1 MQQGK
6 TCCGHHSSGRKCA
19 VLNRVESCIIALFLN
34 QTNANI
40 LTSTQL
46 TWQALQPDS
55 SRYQSLFSTVSLED
69 SDTLA
74 AVQPRLLNALAHLHH
89 QTLGFPLL
97 LLRSQEN
104 SDYLAWIAEAA
115 QRFQPDEDALYGGD
129 YHVMGDNVS
138 LQPPVDASR
147 PFTSTGG
154 VHYADWI
161 ESEQL
166 FGCVRQY
173 KDRVQLEPG
182 LLHQANGGTLILSIN
197 TLLAQPLLWL
207 RLRKVIEL
215 GRFDW
220 YSPDERRP
228 LPVTIP
234 SLPLQLR
241 LILCGDREALAS
253 FQELDVEV
261 HEMALYSEFEE
272 NLQLVDEDDMA
283 NWCRWTLCQAELAG
297 LTPPEADFWPL
308 LIQEAV
314 RLTGD
319 QDTLP
324 LCPRWLRR
332 QLQEAALHGETLNGE
347 ALKEALEARQWRES
361 FLADR
366 MRDEILLNQIMI
378 ETEGEVVGQINGL
391 SVIEFPGHPRPWGE
405 PSRITCVVHPGD
417 GEFTDVERKAE
428 LGGNIHA
435 KGMMI
440 MQAYLISELE
450 LEQQL
455 PFSASLVFEQSYSEV
470 DGDSASLAELCVLIS
485 ALANQPLNQQ
495 IAVTGSVDQFGNVQ
509 PVGGLNE
516 KIEGFFHICQS
527 RELTGKQGVILPAS
541 NVRHLSLSEDVV
553 EAVQQGQFHIWA
565 IERVDEALPLLT
577 GIAWQSESGDSLL
590 STIQERITQLNQQEN
605 RPRPW
610 PLRWLNWF
618 NHS

>member
-6 TCCGHHSSGRKCA
+6 TCCGCHSSAQNSA
-19 VLNRVESCIIALFLN
+19 VLNRVDSCIIALFLN
-34 QTNANI
+34 KTNANI

-55 SRYQSLFSTVSLED
+55 TRYQSIFSTVSLEECD
-69 SDTLA
+69 SLA

-89 QTLGFPLL
+89 QTQGFPLL

-104 SDYLAWIAEAA
+104 SDYLACIAAAA
-115 QRFQPDEDALYGGD
+115 QRFQPEETALYGGD
-129 YHVMGDNVS
+129 YHIMGDTVT
-138 LQPPVDASR
+138 LLPPTDAAR
-147 PFTSTGG
+147 PFTSQGG
-154 VHYADWI
+154 VHFADWI
-161 ESEQL
+161 ETEQL

-173 KDRVQLEPG
+173 KDRIQLEPG
-182 LLHQANGGTLILSIN
+182 LLHRANGGTLILSIN

-207 RLRKVIEL
+207 RLRKAVEQ
-215 GRFDW
+215 GRFEW
-220 YSPDERRP
+220 FSQDERQP
-228 LPVTIP
+228 LPVTVP
-234 SLPLQLR
+234 PLPLQLR
-241 LILCGDREALAS
+241 LVLCGDRDALAS
-253 FQELDVEV
+253 FQELDVEA

-272 NLQLVDEDDMA
+272 NLQVLHEEEMTA
-283 NWCRWTLCQAELAG
+283 WCQWTLTQAEQAG
-297 LTPPEADFWPL
+297 LAKPEADFWPV
-308 LIQEAV
+308 LINEAV
-314 RLTGD
+314 RMTGD

-332 QLQEAALHGETLNGE
+332 QLQEAALHGEQIDAA
-347 ALKEALEARQWRES
+347 ALKEALETRQWRES
-361 FLADR
+361 FLMDR

-440 MQAYLISELE
+440 MQAYLIAELE
-450 LEQQL
+450 LDQQL

-470 DGDSASLAELCVLIS
+470 DGDSASLAELCALIS
-485 ALANQPLNQQ
+485 ALANQPLTQQ

-541 NVRHLSLSEDVV
+541 NVRHLSLSQEVTDAV
-553 EAVQQGQFHIWA
+553 EQGQFHIWA

-577 GIAWQSESGDSLL
+577 GIAWQSESGESLL
-590 STIQERITQLNQQEN
+590 NTIQERITQLNQQDA

>member
-6 TCCGHHSSGRKCA
+6 TCCGCHSSAQNSA
-19 VLNRVESCIIALFLN
+19 VLNRVESCIIALLLN
-34 QTNANI
+34 KTNANI

-55 SRYQSLFSTVSLED
+55 TRYQSIFSTVSLEECD
-69 SDTLA
+69 SLA

-89 QTLGFPLL
+89 QTQGFPLL

-104 SDYLAWIAEAA
+104 SDYLACIAAAA
-115 QRFQPDEDALYGGD
+115 QRFQPEEIALYGGD
-129 YHVMGDNVS
+129 YHIMGDTVT
-138 LQPPVDASR
+138 LLPPTDAAR
-147 PFTSTGG
+147 PFTSQGG
-154 VHYADWI
+154 VHFADWI
-161 ESEQL
+161 ETEQL

-173 KDRVQLEPG
+173 KDRIQLEPG
-182 LLHQANGGTLILSIN
+182 LLHRANGGTLILSIN

-207 RLRKVIEL
+207 RLRKAVEQ
-215 GRFDW
+215 GRFEW
-220 YSPDERRP
+220 FSQDERQP
-228 LPVTIP
+228 LPVTVP
-234 SLPLQLR
+234 PLPLQLR
-241 LILCGDREALAS
+241 LVLCGDRDALAS
-253 FQELDVEV
+253 FQELDVEA

-272 NLQLVDEDDMA
+272 NLQVLDEEEMTA
-283 NWCRWTLCQAELAG
+283 WCQWTLTQAEQAG
-297 LTPPEADFWPL
+297 LAKPEADFWPV
-308 LIQEAV
+308 LINEAV
-314 RLTGD
+314 RMTGD

-332 QLQEAALHGETLNGE
+332 QLQEAALHGEQIDAA
-347 ALKEALEARQWRES
+347 ALKEALETRQWRES
-361 FLADR
+361 FLMDR

-440 MQAYLISELE
+440 MQAYLIAELE
-450 LEQQL
+450 LDQQL

-470 DGDSASLAELCVLIS
+470 DGDSASLAELCALIS
-485 ALANQPLNQQ
+485 ALANQPLTQQ

-541 NVRHLSLSEDVV
+541 NVRHLSLSQEVTDAV
-553 EAVQQGQFHIWA
+553 EQGQFHIWA

-577 GIAWQSESGDSLL
+577 GIAWQSESGESLL
-590 STIQERITQLNQQEN
+590 NTIQERITQLNQQDA

>member
-1 MQQGK
+1 M
-6 TCCGHHSSGRKCA
+6 TSS
-19 VLNRVESCIIALFLN
+19 
-34 QTNANI
+34 
-40 LTSTQL
+40 QL

-55 SRYQSLFSTVSLED
+55 TRYQSIFSDVSLED
-69 SDTLA
+69 SDSLA

-89 QTLGFPLL
+89 QQQGLPLL

-104 SDYLAWIAEAA
+104 NDYLAWIASAA
-115 QRFQPDEDALYGGD
+115 QRFQPETATLSGGD
-129 YHVMGDNVS
+129 YLVMGDNVS
-138 LQPPVDASR
+138 LLPPTDISR
-147 PFTSTGG
+147 PFTSQGG

-161 ESEQL
+161 EFEQL

-182 LLHQANGGTLILSIN
+182 LLHRANGGTLILSVT
-197 TLLAQPLLWL
+197 TLLAQPLMWL
-207 RLRKVIEL
+207 RLKKSIES

-220 YSPDERRP
+220 YSQDERQP
-228 LPVTIP
+228 LPVAIP
-234 SLPLQLR
+234 PLPLQLR
-241 LILCGDREALAS
+241 LILCGERDALAD
-253 FQELDVEV
+253 FQALDTEA

-272 NLQLVDEDDMA
+272 NLQVLDEEDMTS
-283 NWCRWTLCQAELAG
+283 WCQWTLNLARQAG
-297 LTPPEADFWPL
+297 LPDPEEDFWPL
-308 LIQEAV
+308 LINEAV
-314 RLTGD
+314 RNTGD

-332 QLQEAALHGETLNGE
+332 QMQEAALHGEVLNAE
-347 ALKEALEARQWRES
+347 ALKDALEARQWRES

-440 MQAYLISELE
+440 MQAYLIAELE

-470 DGDSASLAELCVLIS
+470 DGDSASLAELCALIS

-516 KIEGFFHICQS
+516 KIEGFFSICHE
-527 RELTGKQGVILPAS
+527 RGLTGQQGVILPAS
-541 NVRHLSLSEDVV
+541 NVRHLSLNAAVV
-553 EAVQQGQFHIWA
+553 EAVEQGQFHIWA

-577 GIAWQSESGDSLL
+577 GVEWQSESGDSLL
-590 STIQERITQLNQQEN
+590 STIQERIALLNQHETRQ
-605 RPRPW
+605 RPW

>member
-6 TCCGHHSSGRKCA
+6 TCCDHHSSGRKCA

-234 SLPLQLR
+234 PLPLQLR

-272 NLQLVDEDDMA
+272 NLQLVDEEDMA

-541 NVRHLSLSEDVV
+541 NVRHLSLSDDVV

>member
-138 LQPPVDASR
+138 LQPPADASR

-234 SLPLQLR
+234 PLPLQLR

-283 NWCRWTLCQAELAG
+283 NWCRWTLCQAERAG

-541 NVRHLSLSEDVV
+541 NVRHLSLSDDVV

>member
-138 LQPPVDASR
+138 LQPPVDAGR

-241 LILCGDREALAS
+241 LILCGEREALAS

-272 NLQLVDEDDMA
+272 NLQLVDDDDMA

-541 NVRHLSLSEDVV
+541 NVRHLSLSDDVV

>member
-1 MQQGK
+1 M
-6 TCCGHHSSGRKCA
+6 
-19 VLNRVESCIIALFLN
+19 LNRVESCIIALFLN

-115 QRFQPDEDALYGGD
+115 QRFQPDEDGLYGGD

-234 SLPLQLR
+234 PLPLQLR

-283 NWCRWTLCQAELAG
+283 NWCRWTLCQAERAG
-297 LTPPEADFWPL
+297 FTPPEADFWPL

-541 NVRHLSLSEDVV
+541 NVRHLSLSDDVV

>member
-1 MQQGK
+1 
-6 TCCGHHSSGRKCA
+6 
-19 VLNRVESCIIALFLN
+19 
-34 QTNANI
+34 
-40 LTSTQL
+40 LTSSQL

-55 SRYQSLFSTVSLED
+55 TRYQSIFSDVSLED
-69 SDTLA
+69 SDSLA

-89 QTLGFPLL
+89 QQQGLPLL

-104 SDYLAWIAEAA
+104 NDYLAWIASAA
-115 QRFQPDEDALYGGD
+115 QRFQPETTTLAGGD
-129 YHVMGDNVS
+129 YLVMGDNVS
-138 LQPPVDASR
+138 LLPPTDNSR
-147 PFTSTGG
+147 PFTSQGG

-161 ESEQL
+161 EFEQL

-182 LLHQANGGTLILSIN
+182 LLHRANGGTLILSVT
-197 TLLAQPLLWL
+197 TLLAQPLMWL
-207 RLRKVIEL
+207 RLKKSVES

-220 YSPDERRP
+220 YSQDERQP
-228 LPVTIP
+228 LPVAIP
-234 SLPLQLR
+234 PLPLRLR
-241 LILCGDREALAS
+241 LILCGERDALAD
-253 FQELDVEV
+253 FQALDTEA

-272 NLQLVDEDDMA
+272 NLQVLDEEDMTS
-283 NWCRWTLCQAELAG
+283 WCQWTLNLARQAG
-297 LTPPEADFWPL
+297 LPDPEEDFWPL
-308 LIQEAV
+308 LINEAV
-314 RLTGD
+314 RNTGD

-332 QLQEAALHGETLNGE
+332 QMQEAALHGDALNAE
-347 ALKEALEARQWRES
+347 ALKDALEARQWRES

-378 ETEGEVVGQINGL
+378 ETEGEAVGQINGL

-440 MQAYLISELE
+440 MQAYLIAELE

-470 DGDSASLAELCVLIS
+470 DGDSASLAELCALIS

-516 KIEGFFHICQS
+516 KIEGFFSICHE
-527 RELTGKQGVILPAS
+527 RGLTGQQGVILPAS
-541 NVRHLSLSEDVV
+541 NVRHLSLNTAVV
-553 EAVQQGQFHIWA
+553 EAVEQGQFHIWA

-577 GIAWQSESGDSLL
+577 GVEWQSESGDSLL
-590 STIQERITQLNQQEN
+590 STIQERIALLNQHETRQ
-605 RPRPW
+605 RPW

>member
-1 MQQGK
+1 M
-6 TCCGHHSSGRKCA
+6 
-19 VLNRVESCIIALFLN
+19 
-34 QTNANI
+34 
-40 LTSTQL
+40 TSTQL

-234 SLPLQLR
+234 PLPLQLR

-541 NVRHLSLSEDVV
+541 NVRHLSLSDDVV

>member
-1 MQQGK
+1 M
-6 TCCGHHSSGRKCA
+6 TSS
-19 VLNRVESCIIALFLN
+19 
-34 QTNANI
+34 
-40 LTSTQL
+40 QL

-55 SRYQSLFSTVSLED
+55 TRYQSIFSNVSLED
-69 SDTLA
+69 SDSLA

-89 QTLGFPLL
+89 QQQGFPLL

-104 SDYLAWIAEAA
+104 NDYLAWIASAA
-115 QRFQPDEDALYGGD
+115 QRFQPDETALFGGD
-129 YHVMGDNVS
+129 YLVMGDNVS
-138 LQPPVDASR
+138 LLPAAENR
-147 PFTSTGG
+147 PFTSQGG

-161 ESEQL
+161 EFEQL

-182 LLHQANGGTLILSIN
+182 LIHRANGGTLILSVN
-197 TLLAQPLLWL
+197 TLLAQPLMWL
-207 RLRKVIEL
+207 RLKKCIEQ
-215 GRFDW
+215 GRFEW
-220 YSPDERRP
+220 YSSDERQP

-234 SLPLQLR
+234 ALPFQLR
-241 LILCGDREALAS
+241 LILCGERDALAD
-253 FQELDVEV
+253 FQALDAEA

-272 NLQLVDEDDMA
+272 SLQLVDEDDMTA
-283 NWCRWTLCQAELAG
+283 WCQWTLTQAGLAG
-297 LTPPEADFWPL
+297 LPDPEADFWPV
-308 LIQEAV
+308 LINEAV
-314 RLTGD
+314 RNTGD

-332 QLQEAALHGETLNGE
+332 QMQEAALHGDVLNAE
-347 ALKEALEARQWRES
+347 ALKDALEARQWRES

-440 MQAYLISELE
+440 MQAYLIAELE

-470 DGDSASLAELCVLIS
+470 DGDSASLAELCALIS

-516 KIEGFFHICQS
+516 KIEGFFSICHE
-527 RELTGKQGVILPAS
+527 RGLTGQQGVILPAS
-541 NVRHLSLSEDVV
+541 NVRHLSLNAAVI

-565 IERVDEALPLLT
+565 IESVDEALPLLT
-577 GIAWQSESGDSLL
+577 GVVWQSESGDSLL
-590 STIQERITQLNQQEN
+590 STIQERIAQLNQQET
-605 RPRPW
+605 RQRPW

>member
-138 LQPPVDASR
+138 LQPPVDANR

-234 SLPLQLR
+234 PLPLQLR

-541 NVRHLSLSEDVV
+541 NVRHLSLSDDVV

>member
-6 TCCGHHSSGRKCA
+6 TCCGCHSSAQNSA
-19 VLNRVESCIIALFLN
+19 VLNRVDSCIIALFLN
-34 QTNANI
+34 KTNANI

-55 SRYQSLFSTVSLED
+55 TRYQSIFSTVSLEECD
-69 SDTLA
+69 SLA

-89 QTLGFPLL
+89 QTQGFPLL

-104 SDYLAWIAEAA
+104 SDYLACIAAAA
-115 QRFQPDEDALYGGD
+115 QRFQPEETVLYGGD
-129 YHVMGDNVS
+129 YHIMGDTVT
-138 LQPPVDASR
+138 LLPPTDAAR
-147 PFTSTGG
+147 PFTSQGG
-154 VHYADWI
+154 VHFADWI
-161 ESEQL
+161 ETEQL

-173 KDRVQLEPG
+173 KDRIQLEPG
-182 LLHQANGGTLILSIN
+182 LLHRANGGTLILSIN

-207 RLRKVIEL
+207 RLRKAVEQ
-215 GRFDW
+215 GRFEW
-220 YSPDERRP
+220 FSQDERQP
-228 LPVTIP
+228 LPVTVP
-234 SLPLQLR
+234 PLPLQLR
-241 LILCGDREALAS
+241 LVLCGDRDALAS
-253 FQELDVEV
+253 FQELDVEA

-272 NLQLVDEDDMA
+272 NLQVLGEEEMTA
-283 NWCRWTLCQAELAG
+283 WCQWTLTQAEQAG
-297 LTPPEADFWPL
+297 LAMPEADFWPV
-308 LIQEAV
+308 LINEAV
-314 RLTGD
+314 RMTGD

-332 QLQEAALHGETLNGE
+332 QLQEAALHGEQIDAA
-347 ALKEALEARQWRES
+347 ALKEALETRQWRES
-361 FLADR
+361 FLMDR

-440 MQAYLISELE
+440 MQAYLIAELE
-450 LEQQL
+450 LDQQL

-470 DGDSASLAELCVLIS
+470 DGDSASLAELCALIS
-485 ALANQPLNQQ
+485 ALANQPLTQQ

-541 NVRHLSLSEDVV
+541 NVRHLSLSQEVTD
-553 EAVQQGQFHIWA
+553 AVAQGQFHIWA

-577 GIAWQSESGDSLL
+577 GIAWQSESGESLL
-590 STIQERITQLNQQEN
+590 NTIQERITQLNQQDA

>member
-6 TCCGHHSSGRKCA
+6 TCCGHNSSGRKCA

-115 QRFQPDEDALYGGD
+115 QRLQPDEDALYGGD

-234 SLPLQLR
+234 PLPLQLR

-253 FQELDVEV
+253 VQELDVEV
-261 HEMALYSEFEE
+261 QEMALYSEFEE
-272 NLQLVDEDDMA
+272 NIQLVDDDDMA

-297 LTPPEADFWPL
+297 LTSPEADFWPL

-541 NVRHLSLSEDVV
+541 NVRHLSLSDDVV

>member
-6 TCCGHHSSGRKCA
+6 TCCSRHNPGRNSA
-19 VLNRVESCIIALFLN
+19 VINQVDSCIIALFLN

-40 LTSTQL
+40 LTSTQI

-55 SRYQSLFSTVSLED
+55 DRYQSIFSNVSLED
-69 SDTLA
+69 CDSLA

-104 SDYLAWIAEAA
+104 SDYLACIADAA
-115 QRFQPDEDALYGGD
+115 QRFQPDEISLYGGD
-129 YHVMGDNVS
+129 YHVMGDTVS
-138 LQPPVDASR
+138 LLPPTDINR
-147 PFTSTGG
+147 PFTSQGG
-154 VHYADWI
+154 VHFADWI
-161 ESEQL
+161 EAEQL

-173 KDRVQLEPG
+173 KDRVQPEPG
-182 LLHQANGGTLILSIN
+182 LLHRANGGTLILAVN

-207 RLRKVIEL
+207 RLRKCIEQ

-220 YSPDERRP
+220 YSQDERQP
-228 LPVTIP
+228 LPVAIP
-234 SLPLQLR
+234 PLPLQLR
-241 LILCGDREALAS
+241 LVLCGDRDALAA
-253 FQELDVEV
+253 FQEMDVEI

-272 NLQLVDEDDMA
+272 SLQILDEDDMTS
-283 NWCRWTLCQAELAG
+283 WCQWTLTQAEQAG
-297 LTPPEADFWPL
+297 LAQPEADFWPL
-308 LIQEAV
+308 LITEAA
-314 RLTGD
+314 RMTGD

-332 QLQEAALHGETLNGE
+332 QLQEAALHGDSINGE
-347 ALKEALEARQWRES
+347 ALKEALEARQWREG

-391 SVIEFPGHPRPWGE
+391 SVVEFPGHPRPWGE

-440 MQAYLISELE
+440 MQAYLIAELE

-470 DGDSASLAELCVLIS
+470 DGDSASLAELCALIS
-485 ALANQPLNQQ
+485 ALANQPVNQQ

-516 KIEGFFHICQS
+516 KIEGFFQICHS
-527 RELTGKQGVILPAS
+527 RELTGKQGVIFPAS
-541 NVRHLSLSEDVV
+541 NARHLSLNQDVV
-553 EAVQQGQFHIWA
+553 EAVKAGQFHLWA
-565 IERVDEALPLLT
+565 IESVDEALPLLT
-577 GIAWQSESGDSLL
+577 GIAWQSESGESLL
-590 STIQERITQLNQQEN
+590 STIQERITQLNQQEA
-605 RPRPW
+605 RLRPW

>member
-6 TCCGHHSSGRKCA
+6 TCCERHNSGQNST
-19 VLNRVESCIIALFLN
+19 VLNQADSCIIALFLN

-40 LTSTQL
+40 LTSSQI
-46 TWQALQPDS
+46 TWQALQPDNT
-55 SRYQSLFSTVSLED
+55 RYQSIFSTVSLEECD
-69 SDTLA
+69 SLA

-104 SDYLAWIAEAA
+104 SDYLACIAEAA
-115 QRFQPDEDALYGGD
+115 RRFQPDETALYGGD
-129 YHVMGDNVS
+129 YHIMGDTVS
-138 LQPPVDASR
+138 LLPPADASR
-147 PFTSTGG
+147 PFTSRGG
-154 VHYADWI
+154 VHFADWV

-182 LLHQANGGTLILSIN
+182 LLHRANGGTLILSIN
-197 TLLAQPLLWL
+197 TLLSQPLLWL
-207 RLRKVIEL
+207 RLRKFIEQ

-220 YSPDERRP
+220 YSQDERQP

-241 LILCGDREALAS
+241 LVLCGDRDALAS

-272 NLQLVDEDDMA
+272 NLQIVDEEDMTA
-283 NWCRWTLCQAELAG
+283 WCQWTLTQARQAG
-297 LTPPEADFWPL
+297 LAAPEADFWPP
-308 LIQEAV
+308 LINEAV
-314 RLTGD
+314 RMSGD
-319 QDTLP
+319 QETLP

-332 QLQEAALHGETLNGE
+332 QLQEASLHGEAINAE
-347 ALKEALEARQWRES
+347 ALKDALEARQWRES
-361 FLADR
+361 FLVDR
-366 MRDEILLNQIMI
+366 MRDEILFNQIMI

-440 MQAYLISELE
+440 MQAYLIAELE

-470 DGDSASLAELCVLIS
+470 DGDSASLAELCALIS
-485 ALANQPLNQQ
+485 ALANQPLSQH

-516 KIEGFFHICQS
+516 KIEGFFHICQA

-541 NVRHLSLSEDVV
+541 NLRHLSLSQDVV
-553 EAVQQGQFHIWA
+553 DAVQQGQFHIWA

-577 GIAWQSESGDSLL
+577 GVVWQSESGESLL
-590 STIQERITQLNQQEN
+590 NTIQERITQFNQQES
-605 RPRPW
+605 RPRAW

-618 NHS
+618 NHN

>member
-1 MQQGK
+1 M
-6 TCCGHHSSGRKCA
+6 TSS
-19 VLNRVESCIIALFLN
+19 
-34 QTNANI
+34 
-40 LTSTQL
+40 QL

-55 SRYQSLFSTVSLED
+55 TRYQSIFSNVSLED
-69 SDTLA
+69 SDSLA

-89 QTLGFPLL
+89 QQQGFPLL

-104 SDYLAWIAEAA
+104 NDYLAWIASAA
-115 QRFQPDEDALYGGD
+115 QRFQPDETALFGGD
-129 YHVMGDNVS
+129 YLVMGDNVS
-138 LQPPVDASR
+138 LLPAAENR
-147 PFTSTGG
+147 PFTSQGG

-161 ESEQL
+161 EFEQL

-182 LLHQANGGTLILSIN
+182 LIHRANGGTLILSVN
-197 TLLAQPLLWL
+197 TLLAQPLMWL
-207 RLRKVIEL
+207 RLKKCIEQ
-215 GRFDW
+215 GRFEW
-220 YSPDERRP
+220 YSSDERQP

-234 SLPLQLR
+234 ALPFQLR
-241 LILCGDREALAS
+241 LILCGERDALAD
-253 FQELDVEV
+253 FQALDAEA

-272 NLQLVDEDDMA
+272 SLQLVDEDDMTA
-283 NWCRWTLCQAELAG
+283 WCQWTLTQAGLAG
-297 LTPPEADFWPL
+297 LPDPEADFWPV
-308 LIQEAV
+308 LINEAV
-314 RLTGD
+314 RNTGD

-332 QLQEAALHGETLNGE
+332 QMQEAALHGDELNAE
-347 ALKEALEARQWRES
+347 ALKDALEARQWRES

-440 MQAYLISELE
+440 MQAYLIAELE

-470 DGDSASLAELCVLIS
+470 DGDSASLAELCALIS

-516 KIEGFFHICQS
+516 KIEGFFSICHE
-527 RELTGKQGVILPAS
+527 RGLTGQQGVILPAS
-541 NVRHLSLSEDVV
+541 NVRHLSLNAAVI

-565 IERVDEALPLLT
+565 IESVDEALPLLT
-577 GIAWQSESGDSLL
+577 GVVWQSESGDSLL
-590 STIQERITQLNQQEN
+590 STIQERIAQLNQQET
-605 RPRPW
+605 RQRPW